1 MSMIKKLRLK
11 KELSQEEMAKQ
22 LNISTNAYRNYESG
36 TRLLPTD
43 VLMRFLQMR
52 GEPQDIELVKIL
64 EEVCAIRKQ
73 Q

>member
-11 KELSQEEMAKQ
+11 MELSQEEMAKQ
-22 LNISTNAYRNYESG
+22 LKISTNAYRNYESG
-36 TRLLPTD
+36 ARLLPAD